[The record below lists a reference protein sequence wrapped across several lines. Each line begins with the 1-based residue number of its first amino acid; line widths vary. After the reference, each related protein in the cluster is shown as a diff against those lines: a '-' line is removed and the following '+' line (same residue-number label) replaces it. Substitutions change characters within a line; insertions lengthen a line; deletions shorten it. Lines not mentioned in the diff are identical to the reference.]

1 MINAC
6 KSAAEATELSKNGQD
21 MFNEIEAL
29 KTPVVAAIM
38 GTALGG
44 GLEVYFILPFFLS
57 VCYLSILIALMKLL
71 NQLCETMLSVLTV
84 A

>member
-1 MINAC
+1 MNVLLFYSMINAC
-6 KSAAEATELSKNGQD
+6 KSASEATELSKNGQD

-44 GLEVYFILPFFLS
+44 GLEVYFHLS
-57 VCYLSILIALMKLL
+57 
-71 NQLCETMLSVLTV
+71 
-84 A
+84 